1 MLVPWEEG
9 EEVDEEVE
17 GGGGG
22 GDGGRGRCCAAYAYD
37 FPEHLHGLTILYL
50 LGGNDS

>member
-22 GDGGRGRCCAAYAYD
+22 EGDGGEDAAA
-37 FPEHLHGLTILYL
+37 LHALMIFLTPAW
-50 LGGNDS
+50 LGNIIFAGG